1 MASTRTNE
9 KMASTNV
16 VVPNEKFV
24 LSHDEAKALLSHS
37 GLTVQ
42 DTEAALKEMDLN
54 GDGKYQAVEVGGQIG
69 RLMMKARDQAKVTP
83 PVCPP
88 CRMKTCG

>member
-16 VVPNEKFV
+16 IVPNEQFV
-24 LSHDEAKALLSHS
+24 LSHDETKALLAHS

-54 GDGKYQAVEVGGQIG
+54 GDGK
-69 RLMMKARDQAKVTP
+69 
-83 PVCPP
+83 
-88 CRMKTCG
+88 